1 MGELIAIHSSDIDV
15 LWLQWVKEA
24 IYPLETPIEF
34 LTTEMVYERGA
45 NVLEH
50 KKILFLCDLNAIG
63 RDPLLDQLLIYL
75 KRPENANCLRG
86 SFVAMI
92 NRSGSDWYTKT
103 FARSWLLQLNM
114 LGASVIGK
122 PLVELLP
129 AFENLMTWQKQTH
142 LPLEIVA
149 QNRIVDLVRRLS
161 QSENVKLKKPK
172 ILVLHASKV
181 SESNTLALWHLVL
194 QSLKTS
200 GRPFDYSEIYI
211 ERGSITDCIGCPFEV
226 CVNEAKQL
234 NCVVGGQ
241 FVDQILPALEWADA
255 IVWVCPNYNDT
266 ISADLISVVN
276 RMSGFYRTRDLSKK
290 RVYGVIV
297 SGNSGT
303 DAVAH
308 QLVGSLN
315 VNKGFV
321 LPPVFC
327 LSEIASGPLSVLQK
341 ADALDKSSRF
351 ACEMINE
358 MCE

>member
-1 MGELIAIHSSDIDV
+1 MGDLIAIHSSDIDL
-15 LWLQWVKEA
+15 LWLEWIKEA
-24 IYPLETPIEF
+24 LKLSAIPIEF
-34 LTTEMVYERGA
+34 MTTDM
-45 NVLEH
+45 VLENGCACLSH
-50 KKILFLCDLNAIG
+50 KKILFICDLNAIG
-63 RDPLLDQLLIYL
+63 RDQKLDELLIYL
-75 KRPENANCLRG
+75 KSGDRQGCLRG
-86 SFVAMI
+86 TYVAMI

-103 FARSWLLQLNM
+103 FARTWLLQLNM
-114 LGASVIGK
+114 LGASIIGK

-129 AFENLMTWQKQTH
+129 DFENLMTWQKQIH
-142 LPLEIVA
+142 LPLETVA
-149 QNRIVDLVRRLS
+149 KNRIIDLVERLMK
-161 QSENVKLKKPK
+161 SESVKLSRPK
-172 ILVLHASKV
+172 ILVLHASRPA
-181 SESNTLALWHLVL
+181 ESNTLALWHLV
-194 QSLKTS
+194 KNTWEVS
-200 GRPFDYSEIYI
+200 GKPYDYSEIYI

-226 CVNEAKQL
+226 CVNEAKRL

-241 FVDQILPALEWADA
+241 FVEQILPALEWADA
-255 IVWVCPNYNDT
+255 IVWICPNYNDT
-266 ISADLISVVN
+266 ISADLMSVIN

-290 RVYGVIV
+290 RVYGIIV

-341 ADALDKSSRF
+341 ENAVDKSARF